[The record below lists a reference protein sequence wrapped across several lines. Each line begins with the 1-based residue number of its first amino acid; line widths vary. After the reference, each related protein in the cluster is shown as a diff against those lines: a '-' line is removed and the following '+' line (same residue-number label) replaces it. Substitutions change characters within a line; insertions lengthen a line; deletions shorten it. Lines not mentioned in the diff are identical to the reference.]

1 MSETLP
7 DRNFHSV
14 RAFAENRQARAA
26 AKNSSGCFPS
36 WRQGFAF
43 SVLEDVG
50 SGEISYFFLLGPRM
64 LQDGNNCVVL
74 LLPDCGAGRWGCAL
88 GALPLLRPKTNSVL
102 HPKVPVS
109 VVHRFACAQCR
120 YNQFYPL
127 LLHRENGGCRC
138 CQTISRNGCSCRWKK
153 RYGAGYGNSLVCLA
167 KV

>member
-26 AKNSSGCFPS
+26 AKNCSGCFPS

-43 SVLEDVG
+43 SVLWRCRQRRDFL
-50 SGEISYFFLLGPRM
+50 FFLLGPRM

-153 RYGAGYGNSLVCLA
+153 R
-167 KV
+167 